1 MEETISYIF
10 LKKSKGWKFGQVA
23 MKARPQGT
31 EVQTNTRA
39 AWMIHSKES
48 DHMTIVDENQIC
60 PM

>member
-1 MEETISYIF
+1 
-10 LKKSKGWKFGQVA
+10 

-39 AWMIHSKES
+39 AWMIDSKES